1 MVMTKTLSVSVFVV
15 RYCTLLFFP
24 SLSLLLKH
32 VLLCCF
38 FQKDFKI

>member
-32 VLLCCF
+32 VLLCVLF
-38 FQKDFKI
+38 PEGF